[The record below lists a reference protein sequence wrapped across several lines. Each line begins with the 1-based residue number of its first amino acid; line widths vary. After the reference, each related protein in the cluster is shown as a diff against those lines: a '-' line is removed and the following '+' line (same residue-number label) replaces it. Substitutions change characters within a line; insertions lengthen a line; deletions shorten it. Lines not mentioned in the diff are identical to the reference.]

1 LETGSGTQQTSDIVL
16 AQPGGLGDLVLT
28 AELVGNLKRGL
39 PGKRLT
45 LICRSDVAP
54 VVDLYPIAPD
64 EIIRLPFRPY
74 TSDRPAEF
82 GTILRSIFAR
92 LGDLGNATFVDASLR
107 SNWIC
112 ELIASVA
119 VPHTSIRCGLG
130 STRMEPLRFWLLE
143 FLVTHR
149 PIPTLLLPAGTH
161 ERDRYRLLADA
172 LGSRVEAPLQP
183 WPLPPTITAE
193 ALKWLAEHNLAP
205 RRYLVCAPGGAPQTP
220 VKRWPVGSFR
230 DAAQRFSRD
239 TGWPV
244 LLMGDQNEAALLT
257 ELGEMLADTQHAQF
271 VGSPDDLPL
280 EAGILSVAGAY
291 LSNDAGLMHVAQAF
305 DTPGVAIFGGG
316 GEWPAYAPWAHGSV
330 GLYHPLP
337 CFGCQWDCFLGR
349 GLCVESIPVEA
360 VVEAIHSV
368 LREPAGEPRRIMVKS
383 AEAPA
388 SELIADA
395 SAQYREAQAD
405 RAARLDIIVELDR
418 ALRLSLEQQRE
429 LSTRLA
435 AEVERVARVH
445 KEAALRARINEEFRG
460 LADASILR
468 MGELLRRWTRA
479 KQVKAAA
486 PNRAAESGD

>member
-1 LETGSGTQQTSDIVL
+1 V
-16 AQPGGLGDLVLT
+16 
-28 AELVGNLKRGL
+28 
-39 PGKRLT
+39 
-45 LICRSDVAP
+45 
-54 VVDLYPIAPD
+54 
-64 EIIRLPFRPY
+64 
-74 TSDRPAEF
+74 
-82 GTILRSIFAR
+82 
-92 LGDLGNATFVDASLR
+92 
-107 SNWIC
+107 
-112 ELIASVA
+112 
-119 VPHTSIRCGLG
+119 
-130 STRMEPLRFWLLE
+130 
-143 FLVTHR
+143 
-149 PIPTLLLPAGTH
+149 
-161 ERDRYRLLADA
+161 
-172 LGSRVEAPLQP
+172 
-183 WPLPPTITAE
+183 
-193 ALKWLAEHNLAP
+193 
-205 RRYLVCAPGGAPQTP
+205 
-220 VKRWPVGSFR
+220 
-230 DAAQRFSRD
+230 
-239 TGWPV
+239 
-244 LLMGDQNEAALLT
+244 
-257 ELGEMLADTQHAQF
+257 GEMLADTQHIQF

-291 LSNDAGLMHVAQAF
+291 LSNDAGLMHMAQAF

-316 GEWPAYAPWAHGSV
+316 GEWPAYAPWARGSV

-360 VVEAIHSV
+360 VVEAIHAV

-435 AEVERVARVH
+435 AEQVRAASLH

-479 KQVKAAA
+479 KQVKAA
-486 PNRAAESGD
+486 PNSAAESGD